1 MLHDVRT
8 VFLRSITQVLRNPV
22 WVVVT
27 LVQPLFYLL
36 FYAPLLKRTIGS
48 DRLNGG
54 SAYDIFVPGLLMQLA
69 LFGTAFA
76 GFGLVS
82 ELREGV
88 IERMLVTPV
97 RRSALLIGRVLANL
111 VALVF
116 QATVITLVSWPMGL
130 NLRPSAVLGVLVL
143 LGVGITFA
151 SLSYTVSM
159 ILGNEDALAGLLN
172 FVTVP
177 ILLLSGMLL
186 PLSLGPK
193 WLQRVANINP
203 LKHAVDAAR
212 DLFRGNLTTFAVG
225 RGVTV
230 VFVCAAAALI
240 IGTRK
245 FEHYAD

>member
-1 MLHDVRT
+1 MLRDVRL
-8 VFLRSITQVLRNPV
+8 VFTRSITQVLRNPV
-22 WVVVT
+22 WVAVN
-27 LVQPLFYLL
+27 LVQPFFYLL

-48 DRLNGG
+48 NRLDGV

-76 GFGLVS
+76 GFGLVA

-97 RRSALLIGRVLANL
+97 RRSALLVGRVLANL
-111 VALVF
+111 SALIF
-116 QATVITLVSWPMGL
+116 QASVITLVSWPMGL
-130 NLRPSAVLGVLVL
+130 NLRPSAILGILVL
-143 LGVGITFA
+143 LGVGVTFA

-159 ILGNEDALAGLLN
+159 ILGSEDALAGLLN

-193 WLQRVANINP
+193 WLQRVANVNP

-212 DLFRGNLTTFAVG
+212 DLFAGNLTTSAVG
-225 RGVTV
+225 RGVGV
-230 VFVCAAAALI
+230 VAVCATAALV

-245 FEHYAD
+245 FEHFAD